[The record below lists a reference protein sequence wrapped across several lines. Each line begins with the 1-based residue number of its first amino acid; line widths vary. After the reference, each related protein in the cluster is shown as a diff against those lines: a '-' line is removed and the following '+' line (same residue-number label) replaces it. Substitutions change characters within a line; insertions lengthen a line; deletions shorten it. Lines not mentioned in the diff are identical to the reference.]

1 MALVYFE
8 SSAFV
13 KLVTEEAGSA
23 PATHSSFL
31 LPAQISSFLSVAPGL
46 RSLLPSRHRSEKG
59 RAVVGNQRRAV
70 RQGED
75 RNVSTTGAGK
85 VAAGRAAGGNA
96 VSGPGQLRQ
105 LVQLQQSV
113 GNRTVVSA
121 LGVSKAT
128 PVVQRWPWSKK
139 KPTVSAPKN
148 GRAMTQEE
156 HAGVI
161 SNAQLLALP
170 LRDFLA
176 HLLDNS
182 AQSLEP
188 NDLKVAC
195 DRASQDQRD
204 AVYAD
209 KQLMDQIEKKL
220 TTHQY
225 IAFLSYLRVVEAPT
239 TGALEESSGRQGGHT
254 SAKEADAIIQD
265 KMQKYVA
272 EAVRAGKQVSGQVA
286 IVSDADFRKAYLDE
300 YGPTDTEVDETNA
313 FVRHSD
319 RLIVIHGDRGNA
331 GTTIHEGL
339 HKYSSGTLLSKAG
352 FHVNEGVTEF
362 FTRQICESLPDP
374 IVRGN
379 YEDEFDVI
387 KVLVALVGQETLA
400 QAYFG
405 GSYDKLVAAFAK
417 TGKSKQAWAG
427 FVQAME
433 DKKFG
438 QALRLLK

>member
-1 MALVYFE
+1 
-8 SSAFV
+8 
-13 KLVTEEAGSA
+13 
-23 PATHSSFL
+23 
-31 LPAQISSFLSVAPGL
+31 
-46 RSLLPSRHRSEKG
+46 
-59 RAVVGNQRRAV
+59 VGNQRRAV

-75 RNVSTTGAGK
+75 RKGSTTGAGK
-85 VAAGRAAGGNA
+85 VTAGKVTAGRVAGGQA
-96 VSGPGQLRQ
+96 MSGPGQLRQ

-113 GNRTVVSA
+113 GNRAVVSA

-148 GRAMTQEE
+148 GRVMTEDE
-156 HAGVI
+156 HGGVM
-161 SNAQLLALP
+161 SNAQMLALP
-170 LRDFLA
+170 LRDFIAL
-176 HLLDNS
+176 LLDNT

-188 NDLKVAC
+188 NDLKAAC

-225 IAFLSYLRVVEAPT
+225 IAVLSYLRVVEGPT
-239 TGALEESSGRQGGHT
+239 TGALEESEGRQGGHT

-265 KMQKYVA
+265 KMQQYVA

-286 IVSDADFRKAYLDE
+286 IVSDADFRKAYRDY
-300 YGPTDTEVDETNA
+300 YGPKDTEVDITNA
-313 FVRHSD
+313 FVRGSD
-319 RLIVIHGDRGNA
+319 GLIVIHGDRGNA

-339 HKYSSGTLLSKAG
+339 HKYSNDALLSKAG

-379 YEDEFDVI
+379 YQNEFDVI
-387 KVLVALVGQETLA
+387 KVLVALVGKEKLA
-400 QAYFG
+400 EAYFG
-405 GSYDKLVAAFAK
+405 GKYGNLVEAFAK
-417 TGKSKQAWAG
+417 SGKSKQAWAG

-433 DKKFG
+433 GENFG
-438 QALRLLK
+438 RALRLLK